1 MERPHDDVNAF
12 HSVTSL
18 IDQSLALERAGD
30 IPAALARA
38 REALDLA
45 RTQGEPGQI
54 ASALV
59 GVARFRFRLQH
70 YPAAHA
76 LAEEALTLAAPDSAA
91 CADALLMLGMC
102 AAETKSFSEAE
113 DHYLHAVDLAREI
126 GQHLLHFRA
135 LHNLGTTVYMPR
147 GQFDLALAAS
157 QEALRLARERG
168 LDEWL
173 SYPLLTLAWVYQS
186 TGQPQPARQA
196 LAELSRVECVAA
208 VTRGFHPN
216 VSALLALDE
225 GDLDAAPPLF
235 AQARTVAETTGD
247 QGLGVDVRLGMSRYH
262 RLAGNAAAA
271 RDWADDALTL
281 THRTGNEQQRSQALI
296 ERARAAWD
304 LGDGEAA
311 EADLKA
317 AMEVLT
323 PLQAHFDLA
332 RVAFLLAAL
341 LHSQRRPETRPAWQE
356 AARRIIH
363 GGYAFLL
370 EQERALAFP
379 LVAAHLTDP
388 DPDLAAL
395 CTALLVRLGRVPPPP
410 LHIRTLGRFEVRQR
424 ARIVPEAAWRQRRA
438 GELFRL
444 LLLAERRCLTRDQV
458 LDALWPDKPPGAANT
473 PFHQATSALRR
484 ALEPDL
490 PDRFPSRY
498 LEVEGG
504 RVALHLPP
512 GSWLDYEAFEQQVR
526 GGDWLAAVA
535 LYQGELLPGD
545 RYADWAAAPRER
557 LARLF
562 VDAAL
567 ALARD
572 ALAGGQPREALAVVR
587 HILAIDPWHEAAVL
601 VGMRACLARDD
612 RAGALRLYRD
622 LEQQALCQ
630 DLDLIPQA
638 ELQQLYH
645 SLRNPKGLQDL

>member
-1 MERPHDDVNAF
+1 MERPHDDVSAF
-12 HSVTSL
+12 HSVASL
-18 IDQSLALERAGD
+18 LDKSLALERAGD

-45 RTQGEPGQI
+45 RAQGEPGEI

-59 GVARFRFRLQH
+59 GVARFRFRLQQ
-70 YPAAHA
+70 YPTACA
-76 LAEEALTLAAPDSAA
+76 LAEEALTLAAPDAA
-91 CADALLMLGMC
+91 ARADALLMLGMC
-102 AAETKSFSEAE
+102 AAETRSFSEAE

-157 QEALRLARERG
+157 HEALRLAREQG

-186 TGQPQPARQA
+186 LGQAQPAREA

-208 VTRGFHPN
+208 VTQGFHPN
-216 VSALLALDE
+216 VSAILALDE

-235 AQARTVAETTGD
+235 AQARAVAETTGD
-247 QGLGVDVRLGMSRYH
+247 QGLAVDVRMGMSRCH

-281 THRTGNEQQRSQALI
+281 TRRTGNEQQQGQALI

-311 EADLKA
+311 EADLRA
-317 AMEVLT
+317 AIEVLT
-323 PLQAHFDLA
+323 PLQANFDLA
-332 RVAFLLAAL
+332 RAAFLLAVL
-341 LHSQRRPETRPAWQE
+341 LHSQRHPEARQTWQE
-356 AARRIIH
+356 AARRIIQ

-370 EQERALAFP
+370 EHERALAFP
-379 LVAAHLTDP
+379 LVAAHLN
-388 DPDLAAL
+388 DPDLD
-395 CTALLVRLGRVPPPP
+395 TATLSASLLVHLERVPPPP
-410 LHIRTLGRFEVRQR
+410 LHIRTLGCFEVRQGPR
-424 ARIVPEAAWRQRRA
+424 TVPEAAWRQRRA

-458 LDALWPDKPPGAANT
+458 LDALWPDKPPSAVNT

-512 GSWLDYEAFEQQVR
+512 GSWLDCEAFERQVH

-535 LYQGELLPGD
+535 LYGGELLPGD

-557 LARLF
+557 LAQLF

-572 ALAGGQPREALAVVR
+572 ALAGGQPREALAAVR
-587 HILAIDPWHEAAVL
+587 RTLETNPWHEAAVL
-601 VGMRACLARDD
+601 VGMRACLALDD

-622 LEQQALCQ
+622 LEQALRQ
-630 DLDLIPQA
+630 DLGLPPQA
-638 ELQQLYH
+638 ELRQLYQT
-645 SLRNPKGLQDL
+645 LCRA

>member
-1 MERPHDDVNAF
+1 MERPHDDVGTV
-12 HSVTSL
+12 HSVASL
-18 IDQSLALERAGD
+18 IDESLALERTGD

-38 REALDLA
+38 RQALDLA
-45 RTQGEPGQI
+45 RAQGGPGEI

-59 GVARFRFRLQH
+59 GVARFRFRLQQ
-70 YPAAHA
+70 YPAARA
-76 LAEEALTLAAPDSAA
+76 LAEEALTLAAPDAA
-91 CADALLMLGMC
+91 ARADALLMLGMC
-102 AAETKSFSEAE
+102 AAETRSFSEAE

-157 QEALRLARERG
+157 QEALRLARG
-168 LDEWL
+168 HDLDEWL
-173 SYPLLTLAWVYQS
+173 AYPLLTLAWVYQCTS
-186 TGQPQPARQA
+186 QLQPARQA

-262 RLAGNAAAA
+262 RLSGNAAAA

-281 THRTGNEQQRSQALI
+281 TRRTGNEQQRGQALI
-296 ERARAAWD
+296 ERARAAWE

-323 PLQAHFDLA
+323 PLQAHFNLA
-332 RVAFLLAAL
+332 RAAFLLAAL
-341 LHSQRRPETRPAWQE
+341 LHSQRRSEARPAWQE

-379 LVAAHLTDP
+379 LVAAHLT

-444 LLLAERRCLTRDQV
+444 LLLAGRRCLTRDQV
-458 LDALWPDKPPGAANT
+458 LEALWPEKPPGAANT

-526 GGDWLAAVA
+526 GGDWQTAVA

-572 ALAGGQPREALAVVR
+572 ALAGGQPREALAAVR
-587 HILAIDPWHEAAVL
+587 CILAIDPWHEATVL
-601 VGMRACLARDD
+601 VGMKACLALDD

-622 LEQQALCQ
+622 LEQALCQ
-630 DLDLIPQA
+630 NLDLIPQA
-638 ELQQLYH
+638 ELRQLYQT
-645 SLRNPKGLQDL
+645 LCRA